1 MTDERAQRSGISWP
15 QRCLD
20 FLPEVFFLVSTTAIG
35 FWAGGRWLN
44 PFGDPGFSWSAVHR
58 VAQGEAPY
66 RDFFLSYT
74 PLSVEAL
81 AAASRLFGEGA
92 RFWMLA
98 NWIPAV
104 LVGLLLL
111 VAARRILGPVQ
122 RVAVAVVFMALS
134 LFVPG
139 DGRLIYPYY
148 PGGVH
153 ATLFALGALILIV
166 RAGKAEKADQGETGA
181 KSELRLSFIAGVLA
195 GLAFCCKQEIGV
207 AALAGILAAIVIL
220 PRRAPA
226 RVAAVAGGAILAVGA
241 TLCLVLPLPPLSSLV
256 ADSRLWP
263 LALAPPAQLTP
274 LFRFVAGITPGWE
287 RAVADSALELLLICA
302 LVHLAAML
310 AVWTWTRTRPRPWS
324 VWIPLGALLLGI
336 GAARWFV
343 GPAPPI
349 RSSAVCLTV
358 LVALTVAIAGLF
370 RRSLPERPFVL
381 GLATFAA
388 LAGARTLFS
397 PATTLAYAGPGRIAA
412 SLTWVYFLCVLLPG
426 LLVPRGA
433 ARSLAGW
440 LMTGALLFATIPP
453 ALEGIRS
460 LRFDDRVAVDTR
472 QGRVFVSPAQA
483 SILSLL
489 SRSLDEGERA
499 LLVPESN
506 VADVLFGVRDV
517 SPLIDLM
524 PGWVNDR
531 TDRELAVRFERAN
544 PDVVVLF
551 DRPTREYKVDPF
563 GRGFGRKI
571 AQWCDSRFQIV
582 AEGPHVRVL
591 RHLPPGSN
599 AAASPCSSG
608 F

>member
-1 MTDERAQRSGISWP
+1 MTEESAERFGMSWP
-15 QRCLD
+15 QRGLD
-20 FLPEVFFLVSTTAIG
+20 FLPEIFFLASTTAIG
-35 FWAGGRWLN
+35 FWAGGRWLS
-44 PFGDPGFSWSAVHR
+44 PFGDPGFAWSAMHR
-58 VAQGEAPY
+58 VAHGEVPY

-111 VAARRILGPVQ
+111 VAARRVLGPVQ
-122 RVAVAVVFMALS
+122 RLAVAVVFMALS

-139 DGRLIYPYY
+139 DGRLVYPYY

-153 ATLFALGALILIV
+153 ATLFALGALVLIDRGE
-166 RAGKAEKADQGETGA
+166 RAGKGA
-181 KSELRLSFIAGVLA
+181 KSELRLSFVAGCLV

-207 AALAGILAAIVIL
+207 AALAGILAPIAIE
-220 PRRAPA
+220 PRRAAA
-226 RVAAVAGGAILAVGA
+226 RVAAVAGGAALALGG

-263 LALAPPAQLTP
+263 LALAPPAELTP

-287 RAVADSALELLLICA
+287 RAVADSALHLLLLCA
-302 LVHLAAML
+302 LIHLAAML
-310 AVWTWTRTRPRPWS
+310 VVWTRTRTRTRMRPWPWS
-324 VWIPLGALLLGI
+324 AWIPLGAVLLGI
-336 GAARWFV
+336 GMARWFV

-349 RSSAVCLTV
+349 RNAPVCLSV
-358 LVALTVAIAGLF
+358 LVALTVAIAALF
-370 RRSLPERPFVL
+370 RRSLPGRRFIL
-381 GLATFAA
+381 GLGTFAA

-412 SLTWVYFLCVLLPG
+412 SLTWVYFLCVLLPD
-426 LLVPRGA
+426 LLVPRGG

-440 LMTGALLFATIPP
+440 LMTGALLFATIPA
-453 ALEGIRS
+453 ALDGIQS
-460 LRFDDRVAVDTR
+460 LRFDDRVSVDTR
-472 QGRVFVSPAQA
+472 EGRVFVSPAQA
-483 SILSLL
+483 SVLSLL
-489 SRSLDEGERA
+489 SRSLVEGERA

-506 VADVLFGVRDV
+506 VADVLFGVRNV

-531 TDRELAVRFERAN
+531 TDVELAARFERVN

-563 GRGFGRKI
+563 GRGFGRRI
-571 AQWCDSRFQIV
+571 AQWCDARFQVV
-582 AEGPHVRVL
+582 AEGPHARVL
-591 RHLPPGSN
+591 RRLPPG
-599 AAASPCSSG
+599 ATAPVSPCSSG